1 MIIFSI
7 VTTLTAGSLAKVCV
21 PSQVTLLLK
30 LRSGV
35 IPTFRDRNFASYRQV
50 TDAVTKIG
58 GSLFWGSILASL
70 FIGGIF
76 ALLSFL
82 ILWEQSRDLVLKITA
97 TVIGKFSYVCIYF
110 CMLTIFFHLVTF
122 VFFLLGI
129 GTTLLFREVSLLIFR
144 RNTYNVYYR

>member
-35 IPTFRDRNFASYRQV
+35 IPTFRDRNFASYRQA

-76 ALLSFL
+76 ALLFIGSNDVSNVL
-82 ILWEQSRDLVLKITA
+82 DISTRADL
-97 TVIGKFSYVCIYF
+97 
-110 CMLTIFFHLVTF
+110 HLG
-122 VFFLLGI
+122 LG
-129 GTTLLFREVSLLIFR
+129 F
-144 RNTYNVYYR
+144 